1 MKEEDCTSLTGII
14 NNYTKCLVEAPWR
27 HHRFD
32 DLFTML
38 ELEEG
43 KESDNNVVDRDSH
56 NLLATQVSKIYSTN
70 TSPESLVYQK
80 LNFPACFI
88 NNWDIQNTMRIKTE
102 IGVKPVSHILL
113 TIFHLNLSNFTREAY
128 YLWAGRFYK

>member
-1 MKEEDCTSLTGII
+1 MGFIYECTSLMGII
-14 NNYTKCLVEAPWR
+14 NNYTECLVEAPCR

-70 TSPESLVYQK
+70 TSPESLLCTK
-80 LNFPACFI
+80 N
-88 NNWDIQNTMRIKTE
+88 
-102 IGVKPVSHILL
+102 
-113 TIFHLNLSNFTREAY
+113 
-128 YLWAGRFYK
+128 